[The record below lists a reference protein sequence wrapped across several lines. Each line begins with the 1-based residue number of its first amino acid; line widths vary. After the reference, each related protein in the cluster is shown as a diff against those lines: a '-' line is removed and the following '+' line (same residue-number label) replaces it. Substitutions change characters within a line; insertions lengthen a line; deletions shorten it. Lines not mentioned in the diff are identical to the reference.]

1 MEILALGALEVR
13 DHGGRLGPADLG
25 GRKPK
30 QVLELLVA
38 ADGKP
43 APKEQLIDRLWGEQP
58 PRHPVPTLENHVW
71 VLRRHLASVAS
82 EPVVMA
88 EAGAY
93 RLAAKRVSLDLE
105 RFDAL
110 LHDTHSKSPSRS
122 RAQLEQAL
130 GLVRGDVFEDEPYAE
145 WALSLRETYRT
156 KVRDAR
162 LQLAELALAASD
174 LGTALEQAGVVVEE
188 DALSERASRVLMH
201 AHDQRGDRDRAVA
214 VFDALR
220 RRLWTELGVEP
231 LPETVAV
238 HAEVRRGGPRGA
250 LRTRQRIVPARHPVG
265 GRSSE
270 AAPREKQVPLLGRR
284 GEVATLVGHLQR
296 GLTEVAPA
304 VVFVE
309 GLADV
314 GKTRVVEEACERLAD
329 VASCWAQFTAAS
341 QRIPGLVL
349 GRAVGPSDGR
359 GAAGALPLTAEALCE
374 AVERRAP
381 VVVVVDDA
389 HHAGA
394 SATEMLAYLQLRLDG
409 VPVVIVIVCRREQV
423 GVDHPLRAL
432 PRHGHLPIE
441 PLGAEV
447 LGTDGERVL
456 ARTGGYGRYVAAWY
470 RGARDGPPS
479 AELLDAVLARCRAA
493 GSRAYRVALAAAAL
507 DGSVS
512 PASLAAM
519 TGLRVHHVAE
529 DLERLSARGLLRELA
544 PDRFVFDGTLV
555 AEVLRSQLS
564 RTRRELLRSMLADGS
579 VSSGWATGSL
589 G

>member
-13 DHGGRLGPADLG
+13 DHGRRLGPADLG

-38 ADGKP
+38 AGGKP

-71 VLRRHLASVAS
+71 VLRRHLTHAAC

-93 RLAAKRVSLDLE
+93 RLALERVSLDLE

-110 LHDTHSKSPSRS
+110 LHRTDVGSPART

-130 GLVRGDVFEDEPYAE
+130 VLVRGEVFEDEPYAE
-145 WALSLRETYRT
+145 WALSLRETYRA

-162 LQLAELALAASD
+162 LQLAELALSASD
-174 LGTALEQAGVVVEE
+174 IGTALEQASVVLDQ

-201 AHDQRGDRDRAVA
+201 AHRQRGDRDRAVA
-214 VFDALR
+214 VFDALQ
-220 RRLWTELGVEP
+220 RRLRTELGVEP
-231 LPETVAV
+231 LPETIAV
-238 HAEVRRGGPRGA
+238 HAEVRRGGPQAR
-250 LRTRQRIVPARHPVG
+250 LRTRQRTVPGRRPMEP
-265 GRSSE
+265 RSSA
-270 AAPREKQVPLLGRR
+270 AAPRQERVPLIGRR
-284 GEVATLVGHLQR
+284 KEVAALVGHLQR
-296 GLTEVAPA
+296 GLAERGPA
-304 VVFVE
+304 MVLVE

-314 GKTRVVEEACERLAD
+314 GKTRVVEEACARLAD
-329 VASCWAQFTAAS
+329 VPSCWAQFSAAS
-341 QRIPGLVL
+341 QGIPGLVL
-349 GRAVGPSDGR
+349 GRAVGPPDGQN
-359 GAAGALPLTAEALCE
+359 AAGALPLTAEDLCT
-374 AVERRAP
+374 AVARRAP

-394 SATEMLAYLQLRLDG
+394 SAIEMLAYLQLRLVG
-409 VPVVIVIVCRREQV
+409 VPVVVVAVCRREQV

-432 PRHGHLPIE
+432 SRHGHLPIE

-447 LGTDGERVL
+447 LGADGERVL
-456 ARTGGYGRYVAAWY
+456 ARTAGYGGYVAAWY
-470 RGARDGPPS
+470 RGEREGPPS
-479 AELLDAVLARCRAA
+479 ADLLEAVLARCRAA

-512 PASLAAM
+512 TATLAAM
-519 TGLRVHHVAE
+519 TGLRLHHVAE
-529 DLERLSARGLLRELA
+529 DLERLTARGLLRELA
-544 PDRFVFDGTLV
+544 PDRLVFDGTLV
-555 AEVLRSQLS
+555 ADALRSQVS
-564 RTRRELLRSMLADGS
+564 GTRRALLRSMLADGS
-579 VSSGWATGSL
+579 ASSG
-589 G
+589 